1 MEDKK
6 RNHSWD
12 EEEINPEAPMR
23 IPDGYRYVNPE
34 EKILRTVS
42 RGRGDPAGVRDRE
55 YAEIYKNANDR

>member
-12 EEEINPEAPMR
+12 EEEIKKYLEQSAEAEEIPPE
-23 IPDGYRYVNPE
+23 Y
-34 EKILRTVS
+34 
-42 RGRGDPAGVRDRE
+42 RDRE